1 MFKIKLVENLGTF
14 WTNYKTVSKNELN
27 ESVYTGDMAGHFSKR
42 ELAIPLSSVKE
53 KQMIRI
59 IKVIVFALAL
69 ACALIAGNM
78 AINYKLDKL
87 KTARMDLIFKDRFLE
102 DNCSELIKFDLNNEY
117 KDQKYMGKFDL
128 VTDFGNNEHPFNIKE
143 TFQTMHNLCKNGGY
157 IWSMQSLFN
166 GNGFYNFNS
175 CFYEHIAAFNNYSI
189 VYSYLIFG
197 FENSEK
203 YISTPVDIDYIK
215 YIDLKNANQY
225 TINYIFKKNGEGKF
239 KVPYQGMGYN
249 GDKNML
255 FNIDYKGKQ
264 IPLEQ
269 SYMPLSTDSL
279 SIKYLIKEIIKRF
292 PNKIIK
298 TIRRF
303 IP

>member
-1 MFKIKLVENLGTF
+1 MAITNALSDAIFYLNSKNFFNNIKSVVDMGDQDFKIPLDNYLLNSKIYQIKKDKLILKYLKKKSFNP
-14 WTNYKTVSKNELN
+14 
-27 ESVYTGDMAGHFSKR
+27 
-42 ELAIPLSSVKE
+42 ILSSSFFWKS
-53 KQMIRI
+53 
-59 IKVIVFALAL
+59 LGL
-69 ACALIAGNM
+69 
-78 AINYKLDKL
+78 L

-269 SYMPLSTDSL
+269 SYIPLSTDSL